1 MAANDEKLRE
11 VLMTLVRHVKTQSLA
26 INALSE
32 ELMALEE
39 AVLSSNPSIAASV
52 QSYSRDISS
61 ASEPRLSLREL
72 DEILQ
77 GLGASASPNPLKI
90 QP

>member
-1 MAANDEKLRE
+1 MAANDEKLRD
-11 VLMTLVRHVKTQSLA
+11 VLTTLVRQLKTQSLA

-39 AVLSSNPSIAASV
+39 AVLSSNPAIAESL

-77 GLGASASPNPLKI
+77 GLEASASPNLPKI